1 MFLRVGIEDIKV
13 SLKDTG
19 TILMYSGLV
28 FFVPIIMSILFDRD
42 PQTLL
47 AYSASALMILM
58 IGYGMRTLIITKKET
73 EIKHA
78 MLSIVLI
85 WLLFCLFASL
95 PFVFILKVSLLDAFF
110 ETMSTLTTTGLS
122 VMTPLLDSMPPSLIF
137 WRTFLGWV
145 GGIGI
150 VLMAFI
156 GLMATYS
163 KTSKLLMAEG
173 RGEQLKENLRGSAKK
188 IISIYVILTIVGIIL
203 LLLAGQNA
211 WQATNYSMSA
221 ISTNGMDI
229 SETGLMNVNNGWA
242 PVGLHNYWVDLAL
255 IVIMIFGAMSFA
267 LHYVWMKKRDFGIVI
282 RDPEFRALIFI
293 GGIGAL
299 IVGIK
304 LGAMEG
310 LFHAFSAITCGGFSF
325 IPPLGVSGWDD
336 FIKIILIPLMII
348 GGAAGSTAGGI
359 KLSRFIIFVKSL
371 YWKIKSSVLPEKAYF
386 RRRYNGETV
395 TDKQVKDISLFILL
409 WFVFLLIGT
418 VVLAAYGND
427 LGNSF
432 FEVSSAQS
440 NAGISTGIAHATMP
454 WGIEIM
460 LIINMFV
467 GRLEIIPLLASI
479 GILLSIKDRKRK
491 RR

>member
-1 MFLRVGIEDIKV
+1 MFLRVGIEDVKV

-19 TILMYSGLV
+19 TILMYSGLA
-28 FFVPIIMSILFDRD
+28 FFVPIIMAILFDRN

-47 AYSASALMILM
+47 AYAGSALMVLM
-58 IGYGMRTLIITKKET
+58 LGYGMRTLIVTKKET

-78 MLSIVLI
+78 LLSIVLI

-95 PFVFILKVSLLDAFF
+95 PFVFIMKVSLIDAFF

-122 VMTPLLDSMPPSLIF
+122 VMTPLLDTMPASLIF
-137 WRTFLGWV
+137 WRTFLGWI
-145 GGIGI
+145 GGVGI
-150 VLMAFI
+150 VVMAFI
-156 GLMATYS
+156 GLMTTYS

-173 RGEQLKENLRGSAKK
+173 RGEQLKENIRGSAKK
-188 IISIYVILTIVGIIL
+188 IAYIYIILTIVGIIL
-203 LLLAGQNA
+203 LLLAGQNM

-229 SETGLMNVNNGWA
+229 SETGLMNVNNGWS
-242 PVGLHNYWVDLAL
+242 PIGLHNYWVDLAL
-255 IVIMIFGAMSFA
+255 IVIMILGAMSFS
-267 LHYVWMKKRDFGIVI
+267 LHYAWMRKKDFRVVLK
-282 RDPEFRALIFI
+282 DPEFRALIFL
-293 GGIGAL
+293 GAIGAL

-310 LFHAFSAITCGGFSF
+310 LFHVFSAITCGGFAF
-325 IPPLGVSGWDD
+325 IYPLDVSLWSD
-336 FIKIILIPLMII
+336 FVKMILIPLMII

-371 YWKIKSSVLPEKAYF
+371 YWKIKASVLPDKAYF
-386 RRRYNGETV
+386 RKRYNGENV
-395 TDKQVKDISLFILL
+395 TEKQVKDISLFILL

-418 VVLAAYGND
+418 IVLVGYGND
-427 LGNSF
+427 MGNAF

-440 NAGISTGIAHATMP
+440 NAGITTGITHATMP
-454 WGIEIM
+454 WGVEIM

-479 GILLSIKDRKRK
+479 GILLSIKDRKR
-491 RR
+491 R

>member
-19 TILMYSGLV
+19 TILMYTGLA
-28 FFVPIIMSILFDRD
+28 FFVPIIMSILFDKD

-47 AYSASALMILM
+47 AYAGSALMLLM
-58 IGYGMRTLIITKKET
+58 LGYGMRTLIVTKKET

-85 WLLFCLFASL
+85 WLLFCFFASL
-95 PFVFILKVSLLDAFF
+95 PFVFIMKVGLLDAFF

-122 VMTPLLDSMPPSLIF
+122 VMTPLLDSMPLSLIF
-137 WRTFLGWV
+137 WRTFLGWI

-173 RGEQLKENLRGSAKK
+173 RGSQLKENLRGSAKK
-188 IISIYVILTIVGIIL
+188 IAYIYIVLTIFGIIL
-203 LLLAGQNA
+203 LLLAGQTP
-211 WQATNYSMSA
+211 WEATNYSMSA

-229 SETGLMNVNNGWA
+229 SATGLASVNNAWA
-242 PVGLHNYWVDLAL
+242 PIGLHNYWVDLAL
-255 IVIMIFGAMSFA
+255 IVIMILGAMSFA
-267 LHYVWMKKRDFGIVI
+267 LHYAWMKKRDFRIVA

-293 GGIGAL
+293 GAIGAL

-310 LFHAFSAITCGGFSF
+310 LFHAFSALTCGGFAF
-325 IPPLGVSGWDD
+325 ISPLNVSLWDD
-336 FIKIILIPLMII
+336 FVKIILIPLMII

-386 RRRYNGETV
+386 RKKYNGENV
-395 TDKQVKDISLFILL
+395 TEKQIKDISLFILL

-418 VVLAAYGND
+418 IVLASYGND
-427 LGNSF
+427 LGSSF

-440 NAGISTGIAHATMP
+440 NAGISTGITHMNMP
-454 WGIEIM
+454 WGLESM

-491 RR
+491 R

>member
-1 MFLRVGIEDIKV
+1 MFLRVGIDDVKV

-19 TILMYSGLV
+19 TILMYSGLA
-28 FFVPIIMSILFDRD
+28 FFVPIILTILFDRN

-47 AYSASALMILM
+47 AFAGSALMLLM
-58 IGYGMRTLIITKKET
+58 FGYGLRTLIITKKET

-85 WLLFCLFASL
+85 WLFFCLFASL
-95 PFVFILKVSLLDAFF
+95 PFVFILKVGMLDAFF

-122 VMTPLLDSMPPSLIF
+122 VMTPLLDSMPISLIF
-137 WRTFLGWV
+137 WRTFLGWI

-173 RGEQLKENLRGSAKK
+173 RGDQLKENIRGSAKK
-188 IISIYVILTIVGIIL
+188 IAYIYVVLTVFGIIL
-203 LLLAGQNA
+203 LLLAGQTP
-211 WQATNYSMSA
+211 WEATNYSMSA

-229 SETGLMNVNNGWA
+229 SESGLMGVNNGWN
-242 PVGLHNYWVDLAL
+242 PIGIHNYWVDLAL
-255 IVIMIFGAMSFA
+255 IVIMILGAMSFS
-267 LHYVWMKKRDFGIVI
+267 LHYAWMKKKDFRVVF
-282 RDPEFRALIFI
+282 RDPEFRALIFL
-293 GGIGAL
+293 GLLGAL
-299 IVGIK
+299 FVGLK

-310 LFHAFSAITCGGFSF
+310 LFHAFSAITCGGFAF
-325 IPPLGVSGWDD
+325 ISPLNVSLWSD
-336 FIKIILIPLMII
+336 FVKIILIPLMII
-348 GGAAGSTAGGI
+348 GGATGSTAGGI
-359 KLSRFIIFVKSL
+359 KLSRFLIFVKSL

-386 RRRYNGETV
+386 RKQYNGDAV
-395 TDKQVKDISLFILL
+395 TEKQIKDISLFILF

-418 VVLAAYGND
+418 IVLAAYGND
-427 LGNSF
+427 LGSSF

-440 NAGISTGIAHATMP
+440 NAGITTGITQMNMP
-454 WGIEIM
+454 WGLEIM

-467 GRLEIIPLLASI
+467 GRLEIIPILASL
-479 GILLSIKDRKRK
+479 GILLSIKDRRK
-491 RR
+491 S